1 MSHCRCVGRKAV
13 GDERER
19 GKERSHL
26 SWLAKKESLRKSSWS
41 SGVSAVFE
49 GWTRFF
55 KIKNGRKSIL
65 DRGPKIKLGTRG
77 VD

>member
-1 MSHCRCVGRKAV
+1 MSHCGCVGRKEV

-26 SWLAKKESLRKSSWS
+26 SWLEKKESLRKSSWS

-49 GWTRFF
+49 GEEYSGQRTQD
-55 KIKNGRKSIL
+55 KIRYQRS
-65 DRGPKIKLGTRG
+65 
-77 VD
+77 